1 MLAQLLFDAIMDRQ
15 ALGVAWLPSTGE
27 GLRQTIVE
35 VGVCPPGAELFAQNA
50 ANQGSSEFAA

>member
-1 MLAQLLFDAIMDRQ
+1 MGVDAIMDRQ

-27 GLRQTIVE
+27 GLRQTNVE
-35 VGVCPPGAELFAQNA
+35 VVACPPGAELFAQNA